1 MNLVQNGALEHPHLD
16 ACHWLHQVSLNFFE
30 EKLKYFVDVPFS
42 DIPEIAWEDA
52 SLSESYSDIF
62 SLVDCSNSIATNQD
76 LLDTHSEHNYKQVR
90 KIMIFNISNR
100 LKLIKDNASSI
111 SLCIVRHFLI

>member
-1 MNLVQNGALEHPHLD
+1 MNESGSKWSTRTSTSG
-16 ACHWLHQVSLNFFE
+16 CMSLASSGKFEFFRR
-30 EKLKYFVDVPFS
+30 KAQIFLDVPFS

-76 LLDTHSEHNYKQVR
+76 LLDTHSEHNYKQVS
-90 KIMIFNISNR
+90 KNNVFFFIF
-100 LKLIKDNASSI
+100 
-111 SLCIVRHFLI
+111 

>member
-76 LLDTHSEHNYKQVR
+76 LLDTHSEHNYKQVS
-90 KIMIFNISNR
+90 KNNVFFLIFNR
-100 LKLIKDNASSI
+100 LKLDNASSI